1 MPSLHSFESYRSLGL
16 GNQLFNGISKLKN
29 LKYLS
34 LYLGAGNEQHFM
46 EALDSLAGVKALQF
60 YGYINK
66 DGKLFTDITSV
77 GRLKHFDTNA
87 HLSTDV
93 VCQGISNC
101 RPLKFL
107 SWKKYQPI
115 DYGLIFQT
123 LDQMHKGEVEPRN
136 SADPRILGIKLNKIL
151 IKKAPCHAYVKFY
164 KTMQTSRVMRAAQ
177 FSQLSSVP

>member
-1 MPSLHSFESYRSLGL
+1 MMPMAYLNFAKFQKESPTATFKNNFES
-16 GNQLFNGISKLKN
+16 F
-29 LKYLS
+29 
-34 LYLGAGNEQHFM
+34 
-46 EALDSLAGVKALQF
+46 
-60 YGYINK
+60 
-66 DGKLFTDITSV
+66 FTDITSV

-93 VCQGISNC
+93 LCQGIFNC

-123 LDQMHKGEVEPRN
+123 LDQMHKGEL
-136 SADPRILGIKLNKIL
+136 SHAI
-151 IKKAPCHAYVKFY
+151 KAPSHAYVKFY

-177 FSQLSSVP
+177 FSNFRPFRSSQNHSFWRI